1 MSSLRQ
7 RLLHVDKRPRHDRR
21 SEAPIS
27 PHLSLGGCLL
37 LHVARCAEPPERKSF
52 CNAISFTMLD
62 GSSNAAVGGLL
73 RGFSIALQSLS
84 LDKVQH

>member
-37 LHVARCAEPPERKSF
+37 LHVARAQNRQSERASATRFHSPCWTAPAMPLEVASF
-52 CNAISFTMLD
+52 
-62 GSSNAAVGGLL
+62 AASV
-73 RGFSIALQSLS
+73 SLS
-84 LDKVQH
+84 KA